1 MQKKKNF
8 LDELNEMFEGTNFI
22 LEYYAK
28 KEKNRLDE
36 SNEKK
41 NCFENK
47 SNESIKGTN
56 FVLKCYA
63 KKKKKEEFNSMNR
76 MKTLEGEKER
86 GKKIQFSI
94 YTTLGKL
101 CYRNG
106 FM

>member
-1 MQKKKNF
+1 MQKKKNC

-56 FVLKCYA
+56 FASECYV
-63 KKKKKEEFNSMNR
+63 KKKKKKKLSGWIEWNNR
-76 MKTLEGEKER
+76 GNKFCIKMLR
-86 GKKIQFSI
+86 KKKKKRRI
-94 YTTLGKL
+94 
-101 CYRNG
+101 
-106 FM
+106 

>member
-1 MQKKKNF
+1 MQKKKNC

-56 FVLKCYA
+56 FASECYV
-63 KKKKKEEFNSMNR
+63 KKKKK
-76 MKTLEGEKER
+76 
-86 GKKIQFSI
+86 KKLS
-94 YTTLGKL
+94 G
-101 CYRNG
+101 
-106 FM
+106 